1 MDELKKKVEELTPQN
16 AFYAYFGVAALVLLL
31 FLVAPFVG
39 IKGESI
45 NGFNVLFGKESVT
58 FGTGTLFGY
67 LYVISVIGVLYL
79 AYTKK
84 RESYLRNCLYLRFYM
99 QRSGSCYSQ
108 TSGTRLDRSASHG
121 CSRRFRLSPR
131 HSSRSPRPEEVIPK
145 VFKRIRY
152 IRQTP
157 FCHRDRMAFDFFR
170 TNLYH

>member
-16 AFYAYFGVAALVLLL
+16 AFYAYFGVAAPVLLL

-84 RESYLRNCLYLRFYM
+84 QVNFLYTLAPFATLFICGFTCSVLGLVTLKLQALGWIEVLLMAALVGFAYLR
-99 QRSGSCYSQ
+99 
-108 TSGTRLDRSASHG
+108 GTAPVALDQ
-121 CSRRFRLSPR
+121 
-131 HSSRSPRPEEVIPK
+131 K
-145 VFKRIRY
+145 K
-152 IRQTP
+152 
-157 FCHRDRMAFDFFR
+157 
-170 TNLYH
+170 